1 MKPGTIQSTV
11 DDELPWA
18 DAARRL
24 TGPRFSLVIAWSL
37 EEPER
42 IGERAIVEGPGLL
55 GRGDPE
61 EDDPAP
67 RVRFARHRP
76 ASVIAGPSLSGARLS
91 RKQLLVEPD
100 GDALLVR
107 SVGRCRLFVNGL
119 ETTEA
124 RVVDGDTLLL
134 RNAILLLAVRR
145 PELGPT
151 RAWAVPPFA
160 FGAPDPFGIVGEST
174 AAWALRE
181 ELAMTARAGMHV
193 LIHGPSGAGKEL
205 AARALHGMSPRA
217 NRPLVARNAAT
228 FTESLIDAELFGN
241 VKNFPNVGTP
251 ERPGLI
257 GEADR
262 SSLFLD
268 EIGELPSHMQAHLLR
283 VIDRGGEY
291 TRLGESKPRTADI
304 RLIAATNRP
313 VESLKHDFAARLT
326 TRIALPGLDR
336 RPEDVP
342 LIAQAI
348 LTRFADQSPDL
359 EARFFERRHGR
370 RAEIRVAPE
379 LIAALLRHDYRLN
392 VRELERLL
400 WLAIASSAGDF
411 VGLTPEIE
419 RELLQSR
426 ADAADEAALAGEAPA
441 GPTGSTRRAPGAAP
455 RPKSPPPGR
464 EAIVAA
470 LSEAQG
476 RVAVAAQAL
485 GLSSR
490 FVLYRLMRQHGI
502 ADAEAPLG

>member
-1 MKPGTIQSTV
+1 MSPGNTLTTV
-11 DDELPWA
+11 ESELPWG
-18 DAARRL
+18 DSSRR
-24 TGPRFSLVIAWSL
+24 TTATPFSLVIAWSL
-37 EEPER
+37 EEPSR
-42 IGERAIVEGPGLL
+42 NGERTLITGPSLI
-55 GRGDPE
+55 GRGEPE
-61 EDDPAP
+61 ADDPAP
-67 RVRFARHRP
+67 RTVFGRHRP
-76 ASVIAGPSLSGARLS
+76 HQVQSGPPLGGARIS

-100 GDALLVR
+100 GDGLLVR
-107 SVGRCRLFVNGL
+107 SVGRCRLFVNGR

-134 RNAILLLAVRR
+134 RNALLLIAVRR
-145 PELGPT
+145 PELGKT
-151 RAWAVPPFA
+151 RAFSVPPFD
-160 FGAPDPFGIVGEST
+160 FGTPDPYGMVGESQ
-174 AAWALRE
+174 AIWALRE
-181 ELAMTARAGMHV
+181 ELAVTARAGMHV

-205 AARALHGMSPRA
+205 AARAIHGMSSRA
-217 NRPLVARNAAT
+217 HRPLVARNAAT

-241 VKNFPNVGTP
+241 IRNFPNVGTP

-283 VIDRGGEY
+283 VIDRDGEY
-291 TRLGESKPRTADI
+291 TRLGESKPRKADI

-326 TRIALPGLDR
+326 TRVALPGLNS
-336 RPEDVP
+336 RPEDIP
-342 LIAQAI
+342 LIAQTI
-348 LTRFADQSPDL
+348 LARFADQSPDL

-379 LIAALLRHDYRLN
+379 LIEALLRHEYRLN
-392 VRELERLL
+392 VRELDRLL
-400 WLAIASSAGDF
+400 WVAIASSPGAF
-411 VGLTPEIE
+411 VSLTPEVE
-419 RELLQSR
+419 RELAAAAEVPVSSR
-426 ADAADEAALAGEAPA
+426 
-441 GPTGSTRRAPGAAP
+441 PTAVQARPNRGA
-455 RPKSPPPGR
+455 PPGR

-470 LSEAQG
+470 LAEADG

-502 ADAEAPLG
+502 AEAESAHA